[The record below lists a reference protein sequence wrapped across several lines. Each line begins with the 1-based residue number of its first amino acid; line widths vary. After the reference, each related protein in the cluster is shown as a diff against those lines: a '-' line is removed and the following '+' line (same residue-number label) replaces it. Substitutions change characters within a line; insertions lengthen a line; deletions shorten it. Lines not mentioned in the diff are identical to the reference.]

1 MSRNCNSDRCSVML
15 HCIVFIPQI
24 NSTLIEIQLFP
35 EIFNPS

>member
-24 NSTLIEIQLFP
+24 NPTLIEIQLSS
-35 EIFNPS
+35 EIVYSS